1 MGSGAVALAA
11 PVLTLSLP
19 KAAHAIAA
27 TAVQVMNTSS
37 TPAITEGV
45 SKLASQSVGLL
56 CYAGY
61 PCYSRSAP
69 CCSTYQV
76 PAGHNLV
83 ITDLEALTSTGSG
96 CTVGISPYPG
106 GYPDQWSF
114 PSDGFTHQVLFPT
127 GITFLAG
134 YEFTAGNVSQVT
146 PTCFEVFLRG
156 YLPAN

>member
-11 PVLTLSLP
+11 LVLTLSLP

-96 CTVGISPYPG
+96 CTVGISLRPRR
-106 GYPDQWSF
+106 SA
-114 PSDGFTHQVLFPT
+114 TT
-127 GITFLAG
+127 GLCHKTERCEHGHNVPLSHPVAG
-134 YEFTAGNVSQVT
+134 
-146 PTCFEVFLRG
+146 
-156 YLPAN
+156 